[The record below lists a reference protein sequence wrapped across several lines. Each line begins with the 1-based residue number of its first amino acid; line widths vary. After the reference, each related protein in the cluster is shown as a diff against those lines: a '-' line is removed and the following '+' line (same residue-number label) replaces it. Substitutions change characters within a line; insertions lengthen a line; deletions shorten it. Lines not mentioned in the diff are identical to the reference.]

1 MAMMALKWPLRR
13 KRRPGVLLIDDYL
26 PEASIGAGFPRA
38 VHLLQSLA
46 SAGALV
52 TLLPTEDPD
61 GAAVVDG
68 TDTSFEIAKGYGRAG
83 IARLLDERRGQFG
96 TIIVSRPP
104 NMAAF
109 RDAIASDPAR
119 LGSASV
125 IYDAEALFA
134 EREVLEAAVKGKPLP
149 ADAVHTRIKN
159 EVALASGA
167 DRVVTVNEH
176 TAQRFRDFGHP
187 DVRVL
192 GYSVARRPTPAAFGD
207 RDGFLFVGPTYADAT
222 PNTDAVVWFADHV
235 LPIVRRALGRE
246 VALTVVGRSVA
257 PLMAD
262 RAGGRI
268 VLVGPVADLADAFS
282 RARVFVAPTRFSS
295 GIPLK
300 VYDAAAHGLPIVLT
314 PLLAEQIGW
323 TNERE
328 VLVAAT
334 PEDFAAQC
342 LRLHTDAVLWGRL
355 RARAL
360 SRVAQDCSPLQ
371 FNRTVSEMLAL
382 RS

>member
-1 MAMMALKWPLRR
+1 
-13 KRRPGVLLIDDYL
+13 V
-26 PEASIGAGFPRA
+26 
-38 VHLLQSLA
+38 
-46 SAGALV
+46 V
-52 TLLPTEDPD
+52 TLLPTEADPD
-61 GAAVVDG
+61 TAAVTHGIDA
-68 TDTSFEIAKGYGRAG
+68 SLEIAKGYSRAG

-96 TIIVSRPP
+96 TIIVSRPH

-119 LGSASV
+119 LGSSSV

-134 EREVLEAAVKGKPLP
+134 EREVLEAAVMGKPLP
-149 ADAVHTRIKN
+149 AKAARMRIQD

-176 TAQRFRDFGHP
+176 TAQMFRDFGHP

-192 GYSVARRPTPAAFGD
+192 GYSVARRPTPAAFDD

-235 LPIVRRALGRE
+235 LPIVRRTLGRD

-257 PLMAD
+257 PQVED
-262 RAGGRI
+262 RADGQI
-268 VLVGPVADLADAFS
+268 VLVGPVADLTDAFS

-300 VYDAAAHGLPIVLT
+300 VYDAAAHGLPVVLT

-323 TNERE
+323 TNEQE
-328 VLVAAT
+328 ALVAAT

-342 LRLHTDAVLWGRL
+342 LRLHTDAALWGRL

-360 SRVAQDCSPLQ
+360 SRVAQDCSPLR
-371 FNRTVSEMLAL
+371 FSRTVSEMLAS
-382 RS
+382 RA